1 VPIGSAPSD
10 RIGSQVA
17 LALQVPGEQRDRI
30 TSGLYIPEDPTEA
43 AGRMERTL
51 DLITRADEVA
61 DKIKQAIK
69 DRRLPRQKPITLLTE
84 AEGAGVISPE
94 EVKLVLEAEAARD
107 DTIEVDSFT
116 LDDYLRTS
124 TQDRPEPNQRI
135 VPLAS

>member
-1 VPIGSAPSD
+1 
-10 RIGSQVA
+10 
-17 LALQVPGEQRDRI
+17 
-30 TSGLYIPEDPTEA
+30 
-43 AGRMERTL
+43 M
-51 DLITRADEVA
+51 
-61 DKIKQAIK
+61 
-69 DRRLPRQKPITLLTE
+69 
-84 AEGAGVISPE
+84 ISPE

>member
-1 VPIGSAPSD
+1 
-10 RIGSQVA
+10 
-17 LALQVPGEQRDRI
+17 
-30 TSGLYIPEDPTEA
+30 
-43 AGRMERTL
+43 MEHTL

-84 AEGAGVISPE
+84 AQGAGVISPE

-124 TQDRPEPNQRI
+124 TQALPDPNQRT